1 MREER
6 LRGNLTGLVL
16 AALADGPAHGYAV
29 IGRLRE
35 RSAGDFDLAEGTVY
49 PVLHRLLA
57 DALVTARMVEVDG
70 RRRRVYTLTAGGRRE
85 LGRAAS
91 PVAAVQ
97 PRGLPGDRR
106 PGMTAMPA

>member
-85 LGRAAS
+85 LAEQRAQWRRFS
-91 PVAAVQ
+91 LAVS
-97 PRGLPGDRR
+97 RVIG
-106 PGMTAMPA
+106 APA